1 MGAEHTSAPMKS
13 PLVIALLAGLAVL
26 AVAFA
31 MPLLHLVRGGS
42 PVVVDDGLPWQVQR
56 QGDAVRVFGLK
67 LPGSTLGDAQSLW
80 GDGLQVAV
88 MAGRGRPGALEA
100 YVERHEVG
108 GIVGRLVLA
117 TELPPDAVSRLQE
130 NAAKIEPVDA
140 DTRRYALRAE
150 DRATLVRTALV
161 GITFLPSVNLD
172 AATLRQ
178 RFGEP
183 AETRREGE
191 RLQHWLYPALGLA
204 ILLDAGG
211 KEVLQYVAPAEFER
225 RLRAPLLKEAALP
238 AAALPATD
246 PPR

>member
-1 MGAEHTSAPMKS
+1 MKS

-26 AVAFA
+26 AVAFSL
-31 MPLLHLVRGGS
+31 PLLHLAVGGA
-42 PVVVDDGLPWQVQR
+42 PVVVKEGLPWQVQR
-56 QGDAVRVFGLK
+56 QGDTVRVFGLS
-67 LPGSTLGDAQSLW
+67 LPGSTLGDAQSSW

-88 MAGRGRPGALEA
+88 MAARGRPGALEA
-100 YVERHEVG
+100 YVERNEAG
-108 GIVGRLVLA
+108 GIVGRLVLS
-117 TELPPDAVSRLQE
+117 TELPPDAVTRLQE
-130 NAAKIEPVDA
+130 RAAKVEPVDA

-150 DRATLVRTALV
+150 DRAALAGVSLV

-183 AETRREGE
+183 AEIRREGE
-191 RLQHWLYPALGLA
+191 RLQHWLYPAVGLA
-204 ILLDAGG
+204 IVLDAEG

-225 RLRAPLLKEAALP
+225 RLRAPLKAAALP
-238 AAALPATD
+238 AAD

>member
-1 MGAEHTSAPMKS
+1 MKS

-26 AVAFA
+26 AVAFTL
-31 MPLLHLVRGGS
+31 PLLHLALGGS
-42 PVVVDDGLPWQVQR
+42 PVVVNEGLPWQVQR
-56 QGDAVRVFGLK
+56 RGKAVRVFGLT
-67 LPGSTLGDAQSLW
+67 LPGSTLGDAQSAW

-88 MAGRGRPGALEA
+88 MGARGRPGALEA
-100 YVERHEVG
+100 YVERHEAG

-117 TELPPDAVSRLQE
+117 TELPAAAVTGLQE
-130 NAAKIEPVDA
+130 RAAKVEPVDA

-150 DRATLVRTALV
+150 DRAALAGTALV

-183 AETRREGE
+183 TETLGEGA
-191 RLQHWLYPALGLA
+191 RLQHWLYPSLGLA
-204 ILLDAGG
+204 IVLDAEG

-225 RLRAPLLKEAALP
+225 RLRAPLLK

>member
-1 MGAEHTSAPMKS
+1 MKS
-13 PLVIALLAGLAVL
+13 PLIIALLAGLAVL
-26 AVAFA
+26 VVALA
-31 MPLLHLVRGGS
+31 LPLLHLAGGGA
-42 PVVVDDGLPWQVQR
+42 PVVVSDGLPWQVQR
-56 QGDAVRVFGLK
+56 QGETVRVFGLT
-67 LPGSTLGDAQSLW
+67 LPGSTLGDAQGQW

-88 MAGRGRPGALEA
+88 MAARGRPGALEA
-100 YVERHEVG
+100 YVERHEAG

-117 TELPPDAVSRLQE
+117 TELPPEAVTRLQE

-150 DRATLVRTALV
+150 DRAALARTALV

-172 AATLRQ
+172 AVTLRQ

-204 ILLDAGG
+204 IVLDAEG

-225 RLRAPLLKEAALP
+225 RLRAPLLNATAPP
-238 AAALPATD
+238 AAD